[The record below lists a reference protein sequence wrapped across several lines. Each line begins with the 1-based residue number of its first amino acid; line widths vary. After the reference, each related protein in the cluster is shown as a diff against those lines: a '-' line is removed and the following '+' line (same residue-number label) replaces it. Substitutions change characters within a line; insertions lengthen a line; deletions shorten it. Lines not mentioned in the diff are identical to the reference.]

1 MSGVGELLL
10 PFCPSLKER
19 HYYST
24 DFSTVKARVL
34 KFTKHLMFVH
44 RFRKNYTPNR
54 NCPAAMTTGR
64 LMAKEMVENSTDRAH
79 SSGWVSVWME

>member
-10 PFCPSLKER
+10 PFCSSFKER
-19 HYYST
+19 LYYST
-24 DFSTVKARVL
+24 NSSTVKVRVL

-44 RFRKNYTPNR
+44 SFCENYTPNK

-64 LMAKEMVENSTDRAH
+64 LIAKEMVENSTDRAH
-79 SSGWVSVWME
+79 SSGRVSVWME